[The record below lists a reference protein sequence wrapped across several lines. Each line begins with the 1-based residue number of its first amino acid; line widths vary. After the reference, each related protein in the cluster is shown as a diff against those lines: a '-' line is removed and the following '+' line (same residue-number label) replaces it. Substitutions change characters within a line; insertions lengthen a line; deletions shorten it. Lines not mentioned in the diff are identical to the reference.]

1 MPEIKQSWNMLPVR
15 QSIISSL
22 SPRQKLWLLLNLKII
37 RSQELQS
44 VTSYIS
50 PQAAVSGMLFKFYV
64 LSMELLMVPDPSIT
78 VFVPPCI
85 LVHFIWFVFIVGLTR
100 KPA

>member
-1 MPEIKQSWNMLPVR
+1 MPEIKQSWKMLQVR

-22 SPRQKLWLLLNLKII
+22 STRQKLWLLMNLKII

-44 VTSYIS
+44 VTSYMS

-64 LSMELLMVPDPSIT
+64 LPLEILLMVPDPSTTI
-78 VFVPPCI
+78 FVLPYI
-85 LVHFIWFVFIVGLTR
+85 LVHFIWFVFIVG
-100 KPA
+100 